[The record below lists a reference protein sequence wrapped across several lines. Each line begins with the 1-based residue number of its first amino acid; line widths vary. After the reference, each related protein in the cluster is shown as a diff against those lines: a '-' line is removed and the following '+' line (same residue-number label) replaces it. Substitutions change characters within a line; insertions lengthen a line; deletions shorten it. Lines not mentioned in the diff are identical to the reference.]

1 MAVKVQNVSNI
12 RKSKRW
18 NEKDDAALAELL
30 KKKIKE
36 VDLSI
41 KAAPS
46 PFMRSKLKARKAH
59 YKDMYVKLEN
69 GTYNGDIIFSEMQA
83 AAALRTKDILKQ
95 ERFSDPAQGRK
106 YINSYEDMDF
116 DYEAYFRKTRYY
128 GAFLPII
135 MTIITIILIA
145 FFLIGAFLPRDFS
158 HSFYDSSGLKI
169 DTLFYFKLGRNELD
183 YRIDNTGDWPDGDW
197 RGQDKKQQRLTYGE
211 PYIDPETQEA
221 PEHVYLY
228 SDLGLRTININ
239 TFDIVKA
246 WFYTKMLASVRLDF
260 LEDRAPFQ
268 GISWF
273 YTKYMHSA
281 EENIAYLR
289 NEDGSFDFSILIKYL
304 AGYGTILSVIIAF
317 VLLVVCLVI
326 NIGRIFSYTS
336 RRLHI
341 LHFLLLFFSVLAVIL
356 PAFMAMEGTEIGP
369 ALKNYFVFDHVEFMT
384 KEQYTLMLSP
394 LAFVP
399 AGGAFLLLILPKIF
413 KNRLKR
419 KPTFVPK
426 GNRPRRHLEHKMDQI
441 AYGNVRRAYQSRR

>member
-1 MAVKVQNVSNI
+1 MY
-12 RKSKRW
+12 
-18 NEKDDAALAELL
+18 
-30 KKKIKE
+30 
-36 VDLSI
+36 LS
-41 KAAPS
+41 
-46 PFMRSKLKARKAH
+46 
-59 YKDMYVKLEN
+59 LEN
-69 GTYNGDIIFSEMQA
+69 APTTAILYSANAGSRCS
-83 AAALRTKDILKQ
+83 RTKDILKQ

-197 RGQDKKQQRLTYGE
+197 RVQDKKQQRLTYGE

-289 NEDGSFDFSILIKYL
+289 NEDGSFDFSILIKSRRLWHDIKRY
-304 AGYGTILSVIIAF
+304 YSVCALGGI
-317 VLLVVCLVI
+317 LVI

-341 LHFLLLFFSVLAVIL
+341 LHFLCCSSACTVIL
-356 PAFMAMEGTEIGP
+356 PALRNGDRP
-369 ALKNYFVFDHVEFMT
+369 ALKNYFCLTMEFMT
-384 KEQYTLMLSP
+384 KEQYTLCSVHLR
-394 LAFVP
+394 LCRRRRIFTV
-399 AGGAFLLLILPKIF
+399 LPKIF
-413 KNRLKR
+413 KNRLK
-419 KPTFVPK
+419 KAHLVPK
-426 GNRPRRHLEHKMDQI
+426 ETAPEDIWNIKLPNLT
-441 AYGNVRRAYQSRR
+441 